1 MDGEKNAIQKLGK
14 EEPVPMKVTIKDIA
28 REAGVSHPTVS
39 KALNGAPGVSEDIRK
54 KIVAI
59 ASRMNYVPNL
69 AAKRLVDRKTNSIGL
84 IWPKIEGLFFYHM
97 GMQIQKEAASRGIDV
112 ILSLAEPPEALRI
125 FNEHF
130 VDEILFWCAP
140 DWLPSVEFIKQRE
153 LFHGNMLLMGGGRME
168 RTHYIGIDRK
178 SAVYEAVRYLAGQ
191 GHRKLTFIGNRSDKL
206 TGFTQ
211 GLLELRLDYHDHYF
225 IPIEPGESVTESKMQ
240 PLLDGEDRPTA
251 FIVDSQTYAFELL
264 KLFRKRKL
272 RIPGD
277 YSLVVYD
284 DIPEMERM
292 EVPLTTVGPSIPKL
306 ALTALDILTGRDGRG
321 ESKWADVDIGCELH
335 IRKSVSPLHTEAKK

>member
-1 MDGEKNAIQKLGK
+1 
-14 EEPVPMKVTIKDIA
+14 MKVTIKDIA

-84 IWPKIEGLFFYHM
+84 IWPKIEGLFFYHL
-97 GMQIQKEAASRGIDV
+97 GLQIQKEAANRGLDV
-112 ILSLAEPPEALRI
+112 IMSLAEPPEALRI

-130 VDEILFWCAP
+130 VDQIVFWCAP
-140 DWLPSVEFIKQRE
+140 GWQPSVDFIKQRE

-168 RTHYIGIDRK
+168 QTHYIGVDRK
-178 SAVYEAVRYLAGQ
+178 SAVYEAVRYLADQ

-211 GLLELRLDYHDHYF
+211 GLLEFRLDYHERYF
-225 IPIEPGESVTESKMQ
+225 VPIEPGEAVTEDSMKE
-240 PLLDGEDRPTA
+240 LLDGDNRPTA

-264 KLFRKRKL
+264 KLFRKRKI
-272 RIPGD
+272 RIPHD

-292 EVPLTTVGPSIPKL
+292 DVPLTTVGPSIDRL
-306 ALTALDILTGRDGRG
+306 ASSALDILTDRDGRG
-321 ESKWADVDIGCELH
+321 EKKWADIEIGCELH
-335 IRKSVSPLHTEAKK
+335 LRKSVKTLRDELGVENA

>member
-1 MDGEKNAIQKLGK
+1 
-14 EEPVPMKVTIKDIA
+14 MKVTIKDIA

-59 ASRMNYVPNL
+59 ANRMNYVPNL

-84 IWPKIEGLFFYHM
+84 IWPKNEGLFFYHL
-97 GMQIQKEAASRGIDV
+97 GLQIQKEAAARGLDV
-112 ILSLAEPPEALRI
+112 ILSLADPPEAMRI

-130 VDEILFWCAP
+130 VDEIVFWCP
-140 DWLPSVEFIKQRE
+140 PGWQPSFEFLKQRE

-168 RTHYIGIDRK
+168 RTHHIGIDRK
-178 SAVYEAVRYLAGQ
+178 AAAYEAVRYLAGQ
-191 GHRKLTFIGNRSDKL
+191 GHRRLTFIGNRSDKL

-211 GLLELRLDYHDHYF
+211 ALLELRLDYHEHYF
-225 IPIEPGESVTESKMQ
+225 VPIEPGDAVTEHNME
-240 PLLDGEDRPTA
+240 PLLSGSDRPTA
-251 FIVDSQTYAFELL
+251 FVVDSQTYAFELL
-264 KLFRKRKL
+264 QLFRKRSI
-272 RIPGD
+272 RIPQH

-292 EVPLTTVGPSIPKL
+292 EVPLTTVGPSIDKL
-306 ALTALDILTGRDGRG
+306 AAAALDVLTGRDGRG
-321 ESKWADVDIGCELH
+321 ENRWAEIEIGCDMH
-335 IRKSVSPLHTEAKK
+335 IRKSVGSLRRETK

>member
-1 MDGEKNAIQKLGK
+1 
-14 EEPVPMKVTIKDIA
+14 MKVTIKDIA

-59 ASRMNYVPNL
+59 ADRLNYVPNL

-84 IWPKIEGLFFYHM
+84 IWPKIEGLFFYHL
-97 GMQIQKEAASRGIDV
+97 GLQIQKEAASRGLDV
-112 ILSLAEPPEALRI
+112 IMSLAEPPDALRI

-130 VDEILFWCAP
+130 VDEIVFWCP
-140 DWLPSVEFIKQRE
+140 PGWLPSVEFIKQRE

-168 RTHYIGIDRK
+168 QTHYIGVNRK
-178 SAVYEAVRYLAGQ
+178 DAAYEAVRYLASQ
-191 GHRKLTFIGNRSDKL
+191 GHRKLTFLGNRSDKL

-225 IPIEPGESVTESKMQ
+225 VAIEPGDSVTEDKLIDLFESA
-240 PLLDGEDRPTA
+240 DRPTA
-251 FIVDSQTYAFELL
+251 FVVDSQTYAFELL
-264 KLFRKRKL
+264 KLFRKRKI
-272 RIPGD
+272 RIPQD
-277 YSLVVYD
+277 FSLVVYD

-292 EVPLTTVGPSIPKL
+292 EVPLTTVGPSIYKL
-306 ALTALDILTGRDGRG
+306 ATAALDILTGRDGRG
-321 ESKWADVDIGCELH
+321 EGKYADVEIGCEMH
-335 IRKSVSPLHTEAKK
+335 IRKSVGRIQLETRAENA

>member
-1 MDGEKNAIQKLGK
+1 
-14 EEPVPMKVTIKDIA
+14 MKVTIKDIA

-59 ASRMNYVPNL
+59 AARMNYVPNL

-84 IWPKIEGLFFYHM
+84 IWPKIEGLFFYHL
-97 GMQIQKEAASRGIDV
+97 GMQIQKEAASRGLDV

-130 VDEILFWCAP
+130 VDGIVFWCAP
-140 DWLPSVEFIKQRE
+140 DWRPNAQFVKRRE
-153 LFHGNMLLMGGGRME
+153 LFHGSMLLMGGGRME
-168 RTHYIGIDRK
+168 RTHYVGIDRK
-178 SAVYEAVRYLAGQ
+178 SGVYEAVRYLAGQ
-191 GHRKLTFIGNRSDKL
+191 GHRRLTFVGNRSDKL

-211 GLLELRLDYHDHYF
+211 GLLELRLDYHDHYYVQ
-225 IPIEPGESVTESKMQ
+225 IDPGDSVTDDKLL
-240 PLLDGEDRPTA
+240 PLLEAGGEGPTA
-251 FIVDSQTYAFELL
+251 FVVDSQTYAFELL
-264 KLFRKRKL
+264 KLFRKRKIK
-272 RIPGD
+272 IPER

-292 EVPLTTVGPSIPKL
+292 EVPLTTVGPSIPRL
-306 ALTALDILTGRDGRG
+306 AATALDILTGRDGRG
-321 ESKWADVDIGCELH
+321 ESRWAEVEIGCEMH
-335 IRKSVSPLHTEAKK
+335 IRKSVGKVASGPE